1 LAAVPMPNCDK
12 LFMQP
17 FWQTPTFATY
27 TICGGQMGQPPNGE
41 AAKFNQEAAQQNYQ
55 IPKQKRTSEK
65 GAKRKLP
72 SDANC
77 ANAIDANCIE

>member
-1 LAAVPMPNCDK
+1 
-12 LFMQP
+12 
-17 FWQTPTFATY
+17 
-27 TICGGQMGQPPNGE
+27 MGQPPNGE

-55 IPKQKRTSEK
+55 IPKQKRKSEK
-65 GAKRKLP
+65 GANRELP